1 MALIADFAALFAL
14 LLAFAAGLRAPIG
27 QGKARLFSRL
37 AGVIGALV
45 VTLLANVVVYRN
57 DRHFDLTREAAFTPA
72 PETLQILRE
81 LRQDVELVYFY
92 QQQNPAGRAAKQMV
106 EIMAKVT
113 PHLKVRTIDP
123 DQQPALASRFG
134 VRMYNAALLTAGER
148 RIEVTTTEDRE
159 IALGLLRLLRGDRRP
174 VCFLTGHGEYDI
186 DNFEFHTHFEGSHA
200 HSHDAGGMRL
210 VQMQLH
216 GIGRLRRALDK
227 LGYSVRKFNL
237 ATGGAGGVPA
247 DCAALIDAN
256 PRTPYAPPE
265 VALLARYFGGGGNL
279 LLLLEPDYA
288 VGAELAALLA
298 RAGIRVGDG
307 VVVDPISH
315 YFTDEQMVAV
325 EKYAEHPVTRGLA
338 MSFFPGVRPLQV
350 VNAPGVQSRVLF
362 ASSAS
367 ATVLADHAKS
377 HTHIGGHIHAG
388 RDASHNTHADAH
400 THTDADAHT
409 GANGPTDPI
418 GHTDA
423 DAHTGADDHS
433 DADGRTGARALAIA
447 SEGRLDAS
455 DRPFRLAVVGDA
467 DFASNSFYPY
477 LANADLV
484 LGLTAW
490 LRGEQ
495 RGPAMKPPLEVLPT
509 VALSNSQMQ
518 AIFIGCVLLL
528 PGLCAALGVGVWWRR
543 RY

>member
-1 MALIADFAALFAL
+1 MAIVINLAALLAL
-14 LLAFAAGLRAPIG
+14 VLLFAAGLRAPIG
-27 QGKARLFSRL
+27 QGRARVFWRL
-37 AGVIGALV
+37 AGLV
-45 VTLLANVVVYRN
+45 AAFSVTLLANVVVYRN
-57 DRHFDLTREAAFTPA
+57 DRHFDLTREEAFTPA

-81 LRQDVELVYFY
+81 LQQDVELIYFY

-134 VRMYNAALLTAGER
+134 VRMYNAALLIAGER
-148 RIEVTTTEDRE
+148 RIEVITTEDRE
-159 IALGLLRLLRGDRRP
+159 MALGLLRLLRSDRRP
-174 VCFLTGHGEYDI
+174 LCFLAGHGEYDI
-186 DNFEFHTHFEGSHA
+186 DNFEFHTHFEGSQA
-200 HSHDAGGMRL
+200 HGHDASGMS
-210 VQMQLH
+210 VVKMEQH

-227 LGYSVRKFNL
+227 LGYAVRKLNL
-237 ATGGAGGVPA
+237 ATGGPGGVPA
-247 DCAALIDAN
+247 DCAALVDAN

-265 VALLARYFGGGGNL
+265 VALLARYLEGGGNL
-279 LLLLEPDYA
+279 LMLLEPDYA
-288 VGAELAALLA
+288 LGAALTALLG

-325 EKYAEHPVTRGLA
+325 EKYANHPATLGLA
-338 MSFFPGVRPLQV
+338 MSFFPGARPLEPV
-350 VNAPGVQSRVLF
+350 AAPGVQSRVLV

-367 ATVLADHAKS
+367 ATVATGSGKS
-377 HTHIGGHIHAG
+377 G
-388 RDASHNTHADAH
+388 ADAR
-400 THTDADAHT
+400 DNA
-409 GANGPTDPI
+409 GV
-418 GHTDA
+418 
-423 DAHTGADDHS
+423 
-433 DADGRTGARALAIA
+433 RALAIA

-455 DRPFRLAVVGDA
+455 HAHFRLAVVGDA

-484 LGLTAW
+484 LGLAAW

-495 RGPAMKPPLEVLPT
+495 RGPAMKPPVEVLPT
-509 VALSNSQMQ
+509 VALNNSQMQ
-518 AIFIGCVLLL
+518 AIFIFCVLFM

>member
-1 MALIADFAALFAL
+1 MAIVINLAALLALAL
-14 LLAFAAGLRAPIG
+14 LFAAGLRAPIG
-27 QGKARLFSRL
+27 RGRARVYWRL
-37 AGVIGALV
+37 AGVVAALS
-45 VTLLANVVVYRN
+45 VTVLANVVVYRN
-57 DRHFDLTREAAFTPA
+57 DRHFDLTREEAFTPA

-81 LRQDVELVYFY
+81 LQQDVELIYFY

-134 VRMYNAALLTAGER
+134 VRMYNAALLIAGER
-148 RIEVTTTEDRE
+148 RIEVITTEDRE
-159 IALGLLRLLRGDRRP
+159 MALGLLRLLRSDRRP
-174 VCFLTGHGEYDI
+174 LCFLAGHGEYDI
-186 DNFEFHTHFEGSHA
+186 DNFEFHTHFEGSQA
-200 HSHDAGGMRL
+200 HGHDASGMS
-210 VQMQLH
+210 VVKMEQH

-227 LGYSVRKFNL
+227 LGYAVRKLNL
-237 ATGGAGGVPA
+237 ATGGPGGVPA
-247 DCAALIDAN
+247 DCAALVDAN

-265 VALLARYFGGGGNL
+265 VALLARYLEGGGNL
-279 LLLLEPDYA
+279 LMLLEPDYA
-288 VGAELAALLA
+288 LGAELAALLE

-325 EKYAEHPVTRGLA
+325 EKYANHPATLGLA
-338 MSFFPGVRPLQV
+338 MSFFPGARPLERV
-350 VNAPGVQSRVLF
+350 AVSGVQSRVLV

-367 ATVLADHAKS
+367 ATVAAGSGKS
-377 HTHIGGHIHAG
+377 
-388 RDASHNTHADAH
+388 RADAGGS
-400 THTDADAHT
+400 A
-409 GANGPTDPI
+409 GL
-418 GHTDA
+418 
-423 DAHTGADDHS
+423 
-433 DADGRTGARALAIA
+433 RALAIA
-447 SEGRLDAS
+447 SEGRLGANHS
-455 DRPFRLAVVGDA
+455 AFRLAVVGDA

-495 RGPAMKPPLEVLPT
+495 RGPAMKPPVEVLPT
-509 VALSNSQMQ
+509 VALNNSQMQ
-518 AIFIGCVLLL
+518 AIFISCVLLL